1 MLLKYPLITL
11 KRNKKY
17 AGASIYEQETFL
29 EVHKNKKK
37 KNQCV
42 FQGAIRFL
50 SKPSLLFS
58 LSTTEIYGRFKFG
71 SYLKH
76 AL

>member
-37 KNQCV
+37 KINV
-42 FQGAIRFL
+42 F
-50 SKPSLLFS
+50 SK
-58 LSTTEIYGRFKFG
+58 
-71 SYLKH
+71 
-76 AL
+76 AQ